1 LNSRAASTAT
11 AGIAELATDD
21 ESKTGTDTA
30 RAVTPAN
37 LRAAVSGQT
46 SVTGTTHTAAAT
58 DSVIM
63 CNNATGV
70 VVTLPAASGI
80 ADKRYTIANIG
91 VGLVTVDGNG
101 SETVGGLPKQC
112 IGQNE
117 AITIDCDGSN
127 WHIVHDARVKS
138 SENLLGNSGFGCWSN
153 SELNSTSRQTD
164 FNVSN
169 LLTDTD
175 GSTYADWGTS
185 QCTVTDSG
193 TNLLMTMTAETTGSF
208 KYNFTTLE
216 AGKLYKVVAVTADG
230 TGSWDG
236 DDVIVARNIGDAI
249 VATYTGLTAGTHSF
263 IFEATAADNYIQFI
277 AYTKLS
283 GETFNVTSVYVD
295 EVTPGI
301 VSGNAGPDG
310 WYKTA
315 DMDIWRQHQDS
326 TYTKDGSFYSLKCV
340 SGAATDAIT
349 YTTNL
354 GVDPLF
360 RDKFSGRTVTYGMW
374 IYATDASEVRLN
386 IYDSVNGHRYSDYHT
401 GGSSLEWLELTATI
415 GASPTTVRFTVVVDS
430 GGITFWFS
438 QPMLVFGSSIG
449 EGNFCAPV
457 GEWVNCEAKIY
468 IVNNG
473 TPAAGDDEVLYLEAL
488 TEGKIPKGLSA
499 VDVKVILVDSAVANN
514 AGIYLKSTTS
524 ASNPTGLRC
533 MPQVDDRMVSTAGTV
548 NCDTN
553 GDIWQEVTVAGST
566 LSTYY
571 VVATRVQVST

>member
-1 LNSRAASTAT
+1 
-11 AGIAELATDD
+11 
-21 ESKTGTDTA
+21 
-30 RAVTPAN
+30 
-37 LRAAVSGQT
+37 
-46 SVTGTTHTAAAT
+46 
-58 DSVIM
+58 
-63 CNNATGV
+63 
-70 VVTLPAASGI
+70 
-80 ADKRYTIANIG
+80 
-91 VGLVTVDGNG
+91 
-101 SETVGGLPKQC
+101 
-112 IGQNE
+112 
-117 AITIDCDGSN
+117 
-127 WHIVHDARVKS
+127 
-138 SENLLGNSGFGCWSN
+138 
-153 SELNSTSRQTD
+153 
-164 FNVSN
+164 
-169 LLTDTD
+169 
-175 GSTYADWGTS
+175 
-185 QCTVTDSG
+185 
-193 TNLLMTMTAETTGSF
+193 MTMTAETTGSF